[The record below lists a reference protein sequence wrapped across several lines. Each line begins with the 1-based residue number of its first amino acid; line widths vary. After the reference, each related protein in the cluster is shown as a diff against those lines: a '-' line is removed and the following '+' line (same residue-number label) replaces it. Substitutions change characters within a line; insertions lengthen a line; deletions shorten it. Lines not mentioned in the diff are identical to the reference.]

1 MRSHLLIANDSTN
14 EPFVQKVEN
23 LTKAQLTTL
32 LNNPTSTFVYAYE
45 AKQGEGSLNLYRAA
59 KHAKDLGMTKEQIV
73 ELIEDIN
80 NYWEYPMDHSR
91 LEKYNIKSDKELE
104 MSTPCFIGKV
114 DNKTDDVRFIYCH
127 FDGYPEDVG
136 YILDTYYK
144 DQR

>member
-80 NYWEYPMDHSR
+80 NYWEYPMNHSR
-91 LEKYNIKSDKELE
+91 LEN
-104 MSTPCFIGKV
+104 T
-114 DNKTDDVRFIYCH
+114 
-127 FDGYPEDVG
+127 
-136 YILDTYYK
+136 ILNQIRSWK
-144 DQR
+144 